1 MKREAITIL
10 FNLVYVIER
19 LRPGESI
26 SREALV
32 NALRDADDPAL
43 LGLPDDAVW
52 KSVRRCITY
61 AGIKNPDRL
70 VNYPQAAALAG
81 TTVGS
86 IKQAVY
92 RGSLLK
98 LSAHG
103 DGGRLRS
110 GVTLLSL
117 AEWRRWSRERLLAA
131 VRRLDQ
137 GLEAEA

>member
-1 MKREAITIL
+1 MEREAITIL
-10 FNLVYVIER
+10 FNLVYTIER
-19 LRPGESI
+19 LRPGETI

-32 NALRDADDPAL
+32 NALRHSDDPAL
-43 LGLPDDAVW
+43 MGLPDDAVW

-61 AGIKNPDRL
+61 AGIKNPDRV
-70 VNYPQAAALAG
+70 VNYRQAAALAE
-81 TTVGS
+81 TSVGS

-92 RGSLLK
+92 RGNLVK
-98 LSAHG
+98 LRAYG
-103 DGGRLRS
+103 DDGRLRS

-131 VRRLDQ
+131 VRRIDE